1 MEFIYPGFLWALLT
15 VAIPVIIHLFYFRRF
30 KKVYFSNIKFLK
42 EIKEETTNSNKLK
55 NLLILL
61 ARILTIVFLVLAF
74 AQPFLPRGEKVNQG
88 NTAVSIYIDN
98 SFSMQAMSEDVSLIE
113 KAKKTALDIVN
124 GYSENSNFQ
133 IITNELYGEDQ
144 RWIDKKDALE
154 KIKKINLNSKFQT
167 INNIMNRQNQAF
179 LLNGALNKQV
189 FWISDFQR
197 SVFEVRTESVDSTVE
212 YNLVILQAVREKNI
226 SIDTCYWEK
235 PLTLTNYVNKLFVKL
250 TNNSDE
256 DAENIPLSLEYNMEI
271 LPLGKLSIK
280 AFSSITDTIDIRIKS
295 QGWNQARIS
304 LKDYPMVF
312 DDDYVFAFKV
322 PERIKVL
329 NLNEAKGPNKYL
341 SSAFG
346 EDQYFEFKYSDINKV
361 DYSSLDKNQLV
372 ILEDIEKISTGLS
385 SSLINAMKNG
395 LNVLIFPGRNANV
408 MSINSFLGAANAN
421 VLGDYQE
428 LMIEADILNQKEF
441 VLEDVF
447 EKIGANIP
455 PIKLKGKFKLSN
467 LQTRNKYDVIKFKN
481 GESFISR
488 YAIGNGQ
495 LFLCSSPFN
504 VEYNELARNPDIFV
518 PMLFKM
524 SISNAGVLKLSN
536 TIGLD
541 KIIPLPKMNL
551 SKDGHLKI
559 IGNEMEFI
567 PKQLVTA
574 DNTYLDEGDNIKKS
588 GIYSVMKDDSLL
600 MKVAF
605 NYNRKESKLEY
616 IDIDQVSEKLN
627 KNVKIFDNKN
637 KNFNFTKVIN
647 AKQKGVE
654 LWKWAIFM
662 ALLFLAIEIL
672 LLRFWKN

>member
-1 MEFIYPGFLWALLT
+1 L
-15 VAIPVIIHLFYFRRF
+15 
-30 KKVYFSNIKFLK
+30 
-42 EIKEETTNSNKLK
+42 
-55 NLLILL
+55 
-61 ARILTIVFLVLAF
+61 
-74 AQPFLPRGEKVNQG
+74 
-88 NTAVSIYIDN
+88 
-98 SFSMQAMSEDVSLIE
+98 
-113 KAKKTALDIVN
+113 
-124 GYSENSNFQ
+124 
-133 IITNELYGEDQ
+133 
-144 RWIDKKDALE
+144 
-154 KIKKINLNSKFQT
+154 
-167 INNIMNRQNQAF
+167 
-179 LLNGALNKQV
+179 
-189 FWISDFQR
+189 
-197 SVFEVRTESVDSTVE
+197 
-212 YNLVILQAVREKNI
+212 
-226 SIDTCYWEK
+226 
-235 PLTLTNYVNKLFVKL
+235 
-250 TNNSDE
+250 
-256 DAENIPLSLEYNMEI
+256 
-271 LPLGKLSIK
+271 
-280 AFSSITDTIDIRIKS
+280 
-295 QGWNQARIS
+295 
-304 LKDYPMVF
+304 
-312 DDDYVFAFKV
+312 
-322 PERIKVL
+322 
-329 NLNEAKGPNKYL
+329 
-341 SSAFG
+341 
-346 EDQYFEFKYSDINKV
+346 
-361 DYSSLDKNQLV
+361 
-372 ILEDIEKISTGLS
+372 
-385 SSLINAMKNG
+385 KNG

-421 VLGDYQE
+421 ILGDYQE